1 MKDFLTSFPSGQFT
15 LFFTITACFAY
26 HAMVDETLSG
36 SSVHDC
42 NVHMVV
48 PAVVLFFLKLWA
60 DQSFQRAFIFVFKG
74 LCTRFLYLKMLSR
87 VFLFGFSKALLV
99 ALLWVIAMLVDG
111 DWYVCCNEN
120 HCEHEMQQ
128 ICKNQSN
135 ITSEEKLYI
144 TEMKTRSKV
153 SLTSFF
159 PDETVVRMSQCDSI
173 RSISDFQ
180 TIGFGLL
187 LAVVTLASLIS
198 PLERMQRCHI
208 QYFNLFFEEE
218 EQVMEQIWR
227 EKIKDGFSEI
237 MKNKTEAG
245 LWRECENVAQK
256 LIEAEPTSRKPQ
268 ASSTLKEF
276 LGQEDE
282 NEKDTEL
289 PLHHISPIPEEVSH
303 PQPDVGGAE
312 STSSSTL
319 STTIKHPE
327 PVRTWTISDDS
338 AEWSITISDA
348 EKRSCSIQS
357 QSKLLT

>member
-144 TEMKTRSKV
+144 TEMKTRSK
-153 SLTSFF
+153 
-159 PDETVVRMSQCDSI
+159 
-173 RSISDFQ
+173 